1 MVGVAAT
8 MASKIKLNP
17 IQLIQKYGFK
27 ITSNPHEYYDDY
39 IKKTGKRSFGE
50 RRLMEYGIHA
60 DAYCGG
66 YHRAFDMSKG
76 VRAGIPAVA
85 NALVAPGTGWNTFG
99 WTLVLTFFDRYGKHW
114 QVIYGHLY
122 ENPLNYLEVGQEVKQ
137 GEIVAYEGN
146 SNNIGVSNMEFHLHI
161 QFQQFGALAAQP
173 FTCNGVDPLQIDVSE
188 SSATKA
194 DVKPAPSGQKSMIID
209 VSEYQD
215 PKAINYDTISKH
227 VDHVIVRV
235 MDADYKD
242 KVYEQHIKE
251 FNKRGV
257 PVAVY
262 AFVRGQNDTHMVN
275 EARMFAER
283 IEGLPVTFLWLDVEV
298 NSHPDMR
305 NGVNIYINELRKLG
319 AKKVGLYIAH
329 HLYKELNLD
338 TSKADAIWIPH
349 YGSGSSIPDSE
360 PEYFAD
366 IHQYTEHGRLP
377 GYNGDLDLNR
387 IISDKPLEFFTDGK
401 ASKKKPTAVTKPSS
415 TKKPAVAK
423 TYTVQPGDTL
433 SGIALVTG
441 IAMEDLQA
449 INNISNPDKI
459 DAGDVLKLTSTDKK
473 ATTSTYK
480 IKPGDTL
487 SGIALKLNT
496 TVDRLRELNS
506 SIKNSDVI
514 YAGNTLTVP
523 GKSKAQAVYHNVVWG
538 DTVDALAIR
547 YGSSR
552 ENIVKWNKLPN
563 ANSINAGDKLRVR

>member
-1 MVGVAAT
+1 

-27 ITSNPHEYYDDY
+27 ITSNPHEYYDNY
-39 IKKTGKRSFGE
+39 ITKTGKRTFGE

-66 YHRAFDMSKG
+66 FHRAFDMSKAHN
-76 VRAGIPAVA
+76 AGIPAVA

-99 WTLVLTFFDRYGKHW
+99 WTLVLTFFDHYGKHW
-114 QVIYGHLY
+114 QVIYGHLN

-137 GEIVAYEGN
+137 GEIVAYQGK
-146 SNNIGVSNMEFHLHI
+146 SNNIGVSNMASHLHI
-161 QFQQFGALAAQP
+161 QFQPYGALAAQP

-188 SSATKA
+188 TSATKS

-209 VSEYQD
+209 VSEYQNPSKID
-215 PKAINYDTISKH
+215 YDELSEH

-242 KVYEQHIKE
+242 TVYRTHVEE

-262 AFVRGQNDTHMVN
+262 AFVRGRNDIHMRN
-275 EARMFAER
+275 EAKMFMDR
-283 IEGLPVTFLWLDVEV
+283 TEGLPVTFLWLDVEV

-329 HLYKELNLD
+329 HLYKDLNLD

-360 PEYFAD
+360 PAYFAD
-366 IHQYTEHGRLP
+366 LHQYTEHGRLP

-401 ASKKKPTAVTKPSS
+401 ASKKKPTTVTKPSNTS
-415 TKKPAVAK
+415 KPAVAK
-423 TYTVQPGDTL
+423 TYTIQPGDTL
-433 SGIALVTG
+433 SGIALSTG
-441 IAMEDLQA
+441 IAMDELQA
-449 INNISNPDKI
+449 INNIANPNNI
-459 DAGDVLKLTSTDKK
+459 NAGDVLKLTSTAKK
-473 ATTSTYK
+473 ATTSTYT
-480 IKPGDTL
+480 IQPGDTL
-487 SGIALKLNT
+487 GGIAAHLNT
-496 TVDRLRELNS
+496 TVAKLRQLNS
-506 SIKNSDVI
+506 SIKNSDLI
-514 YAGNTLTVP
+514 YAGNKLTVP
-523 GKSKAQAVYHNVVWG
+523 GKAKAQAVYHNVVWG
-538 DTVDALAIR
+538 DSVDALAIR

-552 ENIVKWNKLPN
+552 ANIVKWNNLPN
-563 ANSINAGDKLRVR
+563 ANSIYAGQRLRVR